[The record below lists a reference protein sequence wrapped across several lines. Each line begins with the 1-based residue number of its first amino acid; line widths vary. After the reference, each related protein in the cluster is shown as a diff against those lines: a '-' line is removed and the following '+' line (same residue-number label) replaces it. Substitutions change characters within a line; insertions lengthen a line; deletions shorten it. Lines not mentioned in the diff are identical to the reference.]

1 MTESEGSLQEEPKIL
16 ILSGPSGSG
25 KTTIVNELMNR
36 QPVHLV
42 KSISAT
48 TRPPREH
55 EVDKAD
61 YYFLD
66 RDTFDQKLEQE
77 EFLEHAEVFQ
87 TGYIYGTLRTE
98 VDRAARQN
106 AWAFL
111 EIDVEGAMK
120 VMERYP
126 HSLTIFLKT
135 PSEDVYEQRLR
146 NRGTENEETI
156 QRRLATARRELSFA
170 DQYRHRVIN
179 DDLERAL
186 DEITQILVAQE

>member
-1 MTESEGSLQEEPKIL
+1 MGSSSSEEPKIL

-25 KTTIVNELMNR
+25 KTTIVKELMAR
-36 QPVHLV
+36 QPVPLV

-48 TRPPREH
+48 TRSPRQH
-55 EVDKAD
+55 EEDKLD
-61 YYFLD
+61 YYFMD
-66 RDTFDQKLEQE
+66 RPTFERKLAAG

-87 TGYIYGTLRTE
+87 TGNLYGTLWTE
-98 VDRAARQN
+98 VDRAARLN

-120 VMERYP
+120 VVERYP

-146 NRGTENEETI
+146 NRGTEDEETI
-156 QRRLATARRELSFA
+156 QRRLAIARRELSFA
-170 DQYRHRVIN
+170 DDYRYQVVN

-186 DEITQILVAQE
+186 DEISKILLAQE